1 MNKTPS
7 LKLKLLPHYGDLPL
21 PKYETEDAAGM
32 DLCAAIDDDIILYPG
47 DNIAIPS
54 GLMMEIPK
62 GYEGQIRP
70 RSSLAKKYAITVTNT
85 PGTID
90 ADYRGEVMI
99 LLSHL
104 GHIPLIIERG
114 DRIAQLVIAPITQMQ
129 VEVADKLSETT
140 RGEGGFGSTGRKIDK
155 PTK

>member
-1 MNKTPS
+1 MMKTPS
-7 LKLKLLPHYGDLPL
+7 LKLKLLPNYDKLPL
-21 PKYETEDAAGM
+21 PKYETDDAAGM
-32 DLCAAIDDDIILYPG
+32 DLRAAIDDDIILNPG
-47 DNIAIPS
+47 DNIAIHS

-70 RSSLAKKYAITVTNT
+70 RSGFAYKYAITVTNT

-104 GHIPLIIERG
+104 GKTPLTIKRG

-129 VEVADKLSETT
+129 VKVAEELSETT
-140 RGEGGFGSTGRKIDK
+140 RGAGGRGSTGSN
-155 PTK
+155 